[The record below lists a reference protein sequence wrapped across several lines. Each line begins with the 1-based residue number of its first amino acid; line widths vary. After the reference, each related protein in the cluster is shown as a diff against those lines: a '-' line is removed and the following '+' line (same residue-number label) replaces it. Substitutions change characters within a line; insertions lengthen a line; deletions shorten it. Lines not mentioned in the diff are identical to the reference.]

1 MAPTQKRFLEI
12 EEYAEGFTIVW
23 MNRNPVNTMDTEM
36 WLQLSKALRDVESNP
51 KQRGI
56 AFLSGVTKNV
66 FTAGNDI
73 LELYAPRTT
82 REKYKRFWKISNTFL
97 GDLYVSRL
105 VTIAGIRGACPAGG
119 CCLSLCCDYRIM
131 TDNGYIGLNE
141 VALGISVPKYWGKL
155 MERTVGSGKAEKM
168 LQFAR
173 LLKTQDAH
181 ECGLVDT
188 VCSTDELKDRV
199 VETLKQLTNSKL
211 PEMGRAV
218 RFLWQ

>member
-1 MAPTQKRFLEI
+1 MAPPQRFLEI

-36 WLQLSKALRDVESNP
+36 WMQLSKALRDVESNP

-82 REKYKRFWKISNTFL
+82 RDKYKRFWKISNTFL
-97 GDLYVSRL
+97 GNLYVSRL

-155 MERTVGSGKAEKM
+155 MERTVGSGKAEKL

-173 LLKTQDAH
+173 LLKTKDAH

-188 VCSTDELKDRV
+188 VCSADQLKTRV
-199 VETLKQLTNSKL
+199 VETLKQLTSSKL

-218 RFLWQ
+218 RFLS